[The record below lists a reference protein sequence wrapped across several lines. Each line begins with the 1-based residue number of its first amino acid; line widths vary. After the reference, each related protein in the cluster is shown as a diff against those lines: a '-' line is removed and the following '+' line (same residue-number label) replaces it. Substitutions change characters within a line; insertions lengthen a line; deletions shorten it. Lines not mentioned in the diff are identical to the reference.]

1 MYNFG
6 DLNDVEFEYLCKDVM
21 SSVLGIELRRF
32 AVGRDGGIDLRSA
45 DGSIVV
51 QVKHYIKSS
60 VASLTAALKDEVPKV
75 KKLAPKQYYV
85 CCSKELSSQKIDEI
99 YRMFS
104 DRMSSSDNVITLTDI
119 SDFLDKPEN
128 ADILKKH
135 YKLWIN
141 STGVLES
148 VFTGDVDMDCATA
161 FADIENDV
169 RFFVKTRA
177 FDRALKCLN
186 DNRTLMIVGEP
197 GIGKT
202 TTSKML
208 ALYFLKNKYRLR
220 YTTDGMNLGELKKS
234 LSRDRDAREV
244 ILLDDCFGQAYFN
257 MKETQGNELGA
268 LIAHVGMCKN
278 KVLILNSRVT
288 IYGEA
293 KRRTPELI
301 KCINNG
307 RCKLYVL
314 DMSDIS
320 ALDKAQ
326 ILYNH
331 LYFNELPPEYL
342 SEIKKDKRY
351 RKIIEHRNYSP
362 RIIEFVSDK
371 TRAKSVAPKD
381 FYKFVMRN
389 LDNPSEVWRNEYE
402 ERISEIDRMLLTTLY
417 SLTSTTADYGMLK
430 RCFGRRLQKRKD
442 VDMSVDHFKLSLAR
456 LEQSFV
462 SIVDMRGKK
471 CVSVVNPSVNDFLDA
486 YFAENEAG
494 RAALVSDCVSV
505 AQYGRLLREGE
516 YEEKMF
522 EAFLSRAALG
532 FEYENESQK
541 CLDIAYG
548 VAMTGAKD
556 KEYAPYVQDY
566 VMARYKEISFEHI
579 NDHSYERIL
588 SLLKPELAEFYGL
601 KELLTTDNG
610 FGDLLESYELKGQ
623 LKIINA
629 IDYMF
634 AGEDRER
641 YIETI
646 AAHLEYAIYD
656 YSSSSL
662 ASDFFIDIGSIIK
675 RSYFEDS
682 EGDEYFDEDTAV
694 KEIEDEMW
702 EDVTEQLESWLSELP
717 QDIRAARKYQD
728 FVQIDAYDAEDL
740 INGYFSDLDNKY
752 NYQSDGADDETDEID
767 RIFNAEH

>member
-197 GIGKT
+197 GVGKT
-202 TTSKML
+202 PTSKML
-208 ALYFLKNKYRLR
+208 ALYFMKNKYRLR

-462 SIVDMRGKK
+462 GIVDMRGKK

-486 YFAENEAG
+486 YFAENETG

-516 YEEKMF
+516 YEDKMH

-556 KEYAPYVQDY
+556 KEYAQYVHRFFNNDGDTLFY
-566 VMARYKEISFEHI
+566 HRAYEKSGIMLGLLTPEHISFYDLKQVI
-579 NDHSYERIL
+579 ADYDNLCFLLRPYEI
-588 SLLKPELAEFYGL
+588 
-601 KELLTTDNG
+601 
-610 FGDLLESYELKGQ
+610 DLQ
-623 LKIINA
+623 IKIINS
-629 IDYMF
+629 IDYLFSGDERKRYVEAISAYF
-634 AGEDRER
+634 ADE
-641 YIETI
+641 
-646 AAHLEYAIYD
+646 IYD
-656 YSSSSL
+656 CFSHCYVNEFSIDAESVVRDNIYVTDDGDVECDTYEAEREIACLIEEIAVDRVESWV
-662 ASDFFIDIGSIIK
+662 SDLPDDIRHAEKYENCVDVCVYGL
-675 RSYFEDS
+675 EDVI
-682 EGDEYFDEDTAV
+682 ENVFLEMNGDDDEPDTA
-694 KEIEDEMW
+694 D
-702 EDVTEQLESWLSELP
+702 
-717 QDIRAARKYQD
+717 
-728 FVQIDAYDAEDL
+728 
-740 INGYFSDLDNKY
+740 
-752 NYQSDGADDETDEID
+752 DDETDEID